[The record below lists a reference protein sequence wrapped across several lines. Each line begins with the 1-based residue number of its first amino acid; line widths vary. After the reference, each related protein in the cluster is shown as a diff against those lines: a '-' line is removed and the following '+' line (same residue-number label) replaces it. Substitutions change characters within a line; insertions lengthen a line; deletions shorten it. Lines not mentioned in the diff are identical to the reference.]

1 MAYGR
6 FREGA
11 RIAAPR
17 DKRLTM
23 ANAGRHLRPC
33 PGVVCD
39 LGMDV
44 RVGATVD
51 VGGATVSVAVGGR
64 VVGEGIFGVRV
75 GEGGVRVGDSGVRV
89 RVAGVET
96 AGPGVGARVR
106 VAVAGVTNTGPG
118 VRVGVTGVTRTGPG
132 VRVGVR
138 EGTRVGVR
146 RGVAGV
152 KCGNTLGC
160 MAGRISTTS
169 LSAPP
174 GLSGDGGTVCA
185 ATGVPNACRLKM
197 SADSRQIVP
206 GAQALAIV
214 FEMGSE
220 HPFIF
225 SSFG

>member
-6 FREGA
+6 FRQGA

-17 DKRLTM
+17 DRRLTM
-23 ANAGRHLRPC
+23 ANVGRHLRPR

-39 LGMDV
+39 LGTGV

-138 EGTRVGVR
+138 EGTRVDLCK
-146 RGVAGV
+146 GVAGV
-152 KCGNTLGC
+152 ERGNTLGC
-160 MAGRISTTS
+160 TAGKISTAP
-169 LSAPP
+169 LNAPP
-174 GLSGDGGTVCA
+174 GASGDGGTVCA

-206 GAQALAIV
+206 GAQALVRV

-220 HPFIF
+220 NPFMI